1 MDVIRGR
8 RMTATDTATDLLS
21 NYRDLVGRVDEL
33 CRRIE
38 TEFRGHIACGR
49 GCDGCCRHISL
60 FPVEAVS
67 LNAAL
72 PRLSPS
78 CIELMRE
85 RARTADPAGPCPLL
99 ADGLCLLYDARPL
112 ICRTHGMPLLI
123 RKGAE
128 RAVDFCPL
136 NFKGIETL
144 QGAAVIDLDRINE
157 ALVAINALFLRSMKS
172 HLVWP
177 ARLTVAEALLL
188 DVDPDIFRS
197 EELDSPGRVRL

>member
-1 MDVIRGR
+1 
-8 RMTATDTATDLLS
+8 MTTTDTAPNLLS

-38 TEFRGHIACGR
+38 AGFRGHIACGR

-67 LNAAL
+67 LYAAL
-72 PRLSPS
+72 RRLSPS
-78 CIELMRE
+78 RIELMRE
-85 RARTADPAGPCPLL
+85 RARTADTAGPCPLL

-112 ICRTHGMPLLI
+112 ICRTHGMPLLVH
-123 RKGAE
+123 RGAE
-128 RAVDFCPL
+128 RSVDFCPL
-136 NFKGIETL
+136 NFKGIGTL
-144 QGAAVIDLDRINE
+144 HGASVIDLDRINE
-157 ALVAINALFLRSMKS
+157 TLVAINALFLGSMKR

-177 ARLTVAEALLL
+177 ERLTVAEALLL
-188 DVDPDIFRS
+188 DVDPDIFRC